1 MIERDVL
8 ASTREFARE
17 SRTQS
22 WIAVGST
29 FALLALCTV
38 TAFVARP
45 WPVRVIA
52 SLLEALLIVRAFI
65 LFHDFQHNAI
75 LRGSK
80 IARAFFWTFGL
91 TVLTPPRV
99 WRDTH
104 NYHHANNAK
113 IVGSH
118 VGSYPI
124 VTVAMWSAMSPAQR
138 MAYRIARHPLTIAL
152 GYFTVFA
159 WGMCVSPL
167 LRAPKKNRSAVLALA
182 FQVLAAIV
190 LVHAF
195 GVDAWLYAVFAPLV
209 LAMALG
215 SYLFYA
221 QHNFEGME
229 LRARENWSYVA
240 AALTSS
246 SYMPLGPIGR
256 YFTGNIGYHH
266 VHHLN
271 PGIPFYRLPEAMA
284 AIEELQTPHETR
296 LRWHDISAGFRG
308 DVWDSLENEMI
319 SFERADER
327 ARARRIS
334 TEVAHETA

>member
-118 VGSYPI
+118 VGPWQDQELAAFMRQFVRRRCPVI
-124 VTVAMWSAMSPAQR
+124 PVLLPGAERPELPAFLDGMTWVDLAASGPDPLDQLEWG
-138 MAYRIARHPLTIAL
+138 ITGRHPD
-152 GYFTVFA
+152 
-159 WGMCVSPL
+159 
-167 LRAPKKNRSAVLALA
+167 R
-182 FQVLAAIV
+182 
-190 LVHAF
+190 
-195 GVDAWLYAVFAPLV
+195 
-209 LAMALG
+209 
-215 SYLFYA
+215 
-221 QHNFEGME
+221 
-229 LRARENWSYVA
+229 
-240 AALTSS
+240 
-246 SYMPLGPIGR
+246 
-256 YFTGNIGYHH
+256 
-266 VHHLN
+266 
-271 PGIPFYRLPEAMA
+271 
-284 AIEELQTPHETR
+284 
-296 LRWHDISAGFRG
+296 
-308 DVWDSLENEMI
+308 
-319 SFERADER
+319 
-327 ARARRIS
+327 
-334 TEVAHETA
+334 